1 MKEEFDQ
8 LLKTMLET
16 FEGASD
22 LLFVVE
28 RNPQVENHGKL
39 TPFKRTPDEPF
50 LNSAR
55 IEGWAKVIIN
65 ENQRLI
71 QDLAKAGSC
80 DCSYQLPG
88 ICRFRVNIYKQNG
101 NYAMVLRKLNTVIPS
116 IDKLNLAPVFREIIK
131 EKNGVVFVTGGT
143 GSGKTTTLAALL
155 NEVNQNSEVH
165 VVTLED
171 PIEFMHPHVKATFSQ
186 REMGRD
192 FFAFSDGLRA
202 ALRQAPK
209 IILVGEIRD
218 RETMEIAL
226 TAAETGHV
234 VYSTLHTI
242 SAAQTI
248 NRILGMFNPEEEKQ
262 VRERL
267 AETVRYVVSQRLV
280 PKQAGGRLLVTE
292 LLGSNLRSREA
303 IALGESENRRLSD
316 VIEAGSTSGWH
327 TFEQS
332 LLKAFEENLVTE
344 ETALLYCVNRNQ
356 MRQRIDAAR
365 KRREAGPGAST
376 LKMKAVEETPKPRPV
391 PPPVPPGQMPT
402 PGMQPRPGQPAPVGM
417 KAPQMNPAP
426 AAPVAPVQPK
436 PTQMNPTPPAPIQMK
451 P

>member
-8 LLKTMLET
+8 LLKAMIESA
-16 FEGASD
+16 EGASD
-22 LLFVVE
+22 LLFVAD
-28 RNPQVENHGKL
+28 RPPQVENHGKL
-39 TPFKRTPDEPF
+39 MPHSLPSEPT
-50 LNSAR
+50 LTSAR
-55 IEGWAKVIIN
+55 IEGWARVVIN

-80 DCSYQLPG
+80 DCSYQLTG
-88 ICRFRVNIYKQNG
+88 VCRFRVNIYRQNG
-101 NYAMVLRKLNTVIPS
+101 NYAMVLRKLQTQIPS
-116 IDKLNLAPVFREIIK
+116 IEKLKLAPVFQEIIK
-131 EKNGVVFVTGGT
+131 EKTGIIFITGGT

-155 NEVNQNSEVH
+155 NEVNLTKEVH

-171 PIEFMHPHVKATFSQ
+171 PIEFLHPQLKSTFSQ

-192 FFAFSDGLRA
+192 FFAFPDGLRA

-248 NRILGMFNPEEEKQ
+248 NRILGMFNTEEEKQ

-267 AETVRYVVSQRLV
+267 AETLRYVVSQRLV
-280 PKQAGGRLLVTE
+280 PKQSGGRLLVTE
-292 LLGSNLRSREA
+292 LMGSNLRSREA
-303 IALGESENRRLSD
+303 IALGESETRRLSD
-316 VIEAGSTSGWH
+316 IIESGSTAGWH

-332 LLKAFEENLVTE
+332 LLKAFEEDLISE
-344 ETALLYCVNRNQ
+344 ETALLYCVNRTQ
-356 MRQRIDAAR
+356 MLQRLDVVQ
-365 KRREAGPGAST
+365 KRRATAPTAST
-376 LKMKAVEETPKPRPV
+376 LKMKAAEEAKPALKPRPPL
-391 PPPVPPGQMPT
+391 PPLPSATTPATPPMP
-402 PGMQPRPGQPAPVGM
+402 G
-417 KAPQMNPAP
+417 
-426 AAPVAPVQPK
+426 APVAPKLPLPAAKPADAQVARGMPMPK
-436 PTQMNPTPPAPIQMK
+436 S
-451 P
+451 